1 MLKREDLRNI
11 AIIAH
16 VDHGKTTLVDVMLRQ
31 SGTFRDNQS
40 VSERVMDSGDLEKE
54 RGITILAKNTAIHWK
69 GTKIN
74 IVDTPG
80 HADFGGEV
88 ERVLQM
94 VNGVLLV
101 VDAFEG
107 PMPQTRFVLQ
117 KALTLGLTVI
127 IVINKVDRPGAQPE
141 EVRDDTQMLLMEL
154 GASDEQIDSAVV
166 YVSARDGTASMDPTV
181 KGENLQPL
189 FDAILEYIP
198 APQGEESGPTQ
209 MLVSTIDYN
218 SFLGR
223 IGIGRLNRGSI
234 HVGDMV
240 VLSDYHTKKLSP
252 STRVTAIY
260 QFEGLK
266 RETVQ
271 QANMGDVVAV
281 SGIENLEIGDTLCSP
296 EAVEPLPFVK
306 ISQPTVI
313 MTFMV
318 NDSPMA
324 GREGKYVTSRH
335 LRDRLFREQETDV
348 ALRVEETDRADAF
361 RVYGR
366 GELHLSILI
375 ETMRRQGYEFAVSK
389 PDVLT
394 RQTEHGLEEPLERLT
409 VNVPDEY
416 VGSAM
421 DKLSRRKGEMV
432 EMFSKEGRTNI
443 TFIIPARGL
452 FGYRGEF
459 MTDTRG
465 EGIMN
470 SVFEGFGAWRGAI
483 TRRNLGALVAT
494 QAGVTTP
501 YALFGIQDRGTL
513 FVDPGTQVYPGMVVG
528 AGNRADDV
536 EINVCRRK
544 QMTNTRSAGKDDN
557 VILTP
562 ALVPTL
568 EQALEYIDD
577 DELLEV
583 TPQNLRIRKRI
594 LDTVERF
601 RSKRRE
607 DAQSN

>member
-1 MLKREDLRNI
+1 MRREDLRNI

-16 VDHGKTTLVDVMLRQ
+16 VDHGKTTLVDAMLRQ
-31 SGTFRDNQS
+31 SGTFRENQT
-40 VSERVMDSGDLEKE
+40 VNERVMDSGDLERE

-69 GTKIN
+69 DTKIN
-74 IVDTPG
+74 IIDTPG

-101 VDAFEG
+101 VDAYEG

-117 KALTLGLTVI
+117 KALALGLTVI
-127 IVINKVDRPGAQPE
+127 IVVNKIDRPEARPE
-141 EVRDDTQMLLMEL
+141 EVRDDTLMLLMEL
-154 GASDEQIDSAVV
+154 GTSDEQLDSAVV
-166 YVSARDGTASMDPTV
+166 YVSARDGYASLDPAER
-181 KGENLQPL
+181 GEDLKPL
-189 FDAILEYIP
+189 FDCILERIP
-198 APQGEESGPTQ
+198 APEGEADGPTQ
-209 MLVSTIDYN
+209 MLISTIDYN

-234 HVGDMV
+234 RVGDSV
-240 VLSDYHTKKLSP
+240 VLCDYHSGNVSP

-260 QFEGLK
+260 QFEGLR
-266 RETVQ
+266 REAVQ
-271 QANMGDVVAV
+271 EAHMGDVVAV
-281 SGIENLEIGDTLCSP
+281 SGIENLEIGDTLCDP
-296 EAVEPLPFVK
+296 ETVEPLPFVK
-306 ISQPTVI
+306 ISQPTVV

-335 LRDRLFREQETDV
+335 LRERLMREVETDV
-348 ALRVEETDRADAF
+348 SLKVEDTERTDAF
-361 RVYGR
+361 KVYGR

-394 RQTEHGLEEPLERLT
+394 RQTENGLEEPLERLE
-409 VNVPDEY
+409 VDVPDES
-416 VGSAM
+416 VGSVM
-421 DKLSRRKGEMV
+421 EKLSRRKGEMT
-432 EMFSKEGRTNI
+432 EMMSRDGRTRI

-470 SVFEGFGAWRGAI
+470 SVFEGYGPWRGAI
-483 TRRNLGALVAT
+483 SRRNLGALVAT

-513 FVDPGTQVYPGMVVG
+513 FVEPGTQVYAGMVVG
-528 AGNRADDV
+528 AGNRADDI

-557 VILTP
+557 VILAP
-562 ALVPTL
+562 AMVPTL

-594 LDTVERF
+594 LDSVERY

-607 DAQSN
+607 MQND

>member
-1 MLKREDLRNI
+1 MRREDLRNI

-16 VDHGKTTLVDVMLRQ
+16 VDHGKTTLVDAMLRQ
-31 SGTFRDNQS
+31 SGTFRENQT
-40 VSERVMDSGDLEKE
+40 VNERVMDSGDLERE

-69 GTKIN
+69 DTKIN
-74 IVDTPG
+74 IIDTPG

-101 VDAFEG
+101 VDAYEG

-117 KALTLGLTVI
+117 KALSLGLTVI
-127 IVINKVDRPGAQPE
+127 IVVNKIDRPEARPA
-141 EVRDDTQMLLMEL
+141 EVLDDTLMLLMEL
-154 GASDEQIDSAVV
+154 GASDEQLDSAVV
-166 YVSARDGTASMDPTV
+166 YVSARDGYASLDAD
-181 KGENLQPL
+181 KRGENLKPL
-189 FDAILEYIP
+189 FDCILERIP
-198 APQGEESGPTQ
+198 SPEGEEQGPTQ
-209 MLVSTIDYN
+209 MLISTIDYN

-223 IGIGRLNRGSI
+223 IGIGRINRGSI
-234 HVGDMV
+234 HVGDSV
-240 VLSDYHTKKLSP
+240 VLCDYHTGNVSP
-252 STRVTAIY
+252 ATRVTAIY
-260 QFEGLK
+260 QFEGLR
-266 RETVQ
+266 REPVQ
-271 QANMGDVVAV
+271 EARMGDVVAV
-281 SGIENLEIGDTLCSP
+281 SGIENLEIGDTLCNP

-335 LRDRLFREQETDV
+335 LRERLMREVETDV
-348 ALRVEETDRADAF
+348 SLKVEDTERTDAF
-361 RVYGR
+361 KVYGR

-394 RQTEHGLEEPLERLT
+394 RQTENGLEEPLERLE
-409 VNVPDEY
+409 VDVPDES
-416 VGSAM
+416 VGSVM
-421 DKLSRRKGEMV
+421 EKLSRRKGEMT
-432 EMFSKEGRTNI
+432 EMMSRDGRTRI

-465 EGIMN
+465 EGIMK
-470 SVFEGFGAWRGAI
+470 SVFEGYGPWRGAI
-483 TRRNLGALVAT
+483 SRRNLGALVAT

-513 FVDPGTQVYPGMVVG
+513 FVEPGTQVYAGMVVG
-528 AGNRADDV
+528 AGNRADDI

-557 VILTP
+557 VILAP
-562 ALVPTL
+562 AMVPTL

-594 LDTVERF
+594 LDSVERY

-607 DAQSN
+607 MQND